1 MKLYTTDHSELMDVT
16 GLKKEGNNLVVQG
29 TIMGAMPTE
38 AVLTPTEL
46 RASFKLLGPGLILFL
61 LTMFFRS

>member
-1 MKLYTTDHSELMDVT
+1 MKLYTADHSELMHVN
-16 GLKKEGNNLVVQG
+16 GLKRDGNNLIVQG

-46 RASFKLLGPGLILFL
+46 RNAWKLLRPSMLVFLIS
-61 LTMFFRS
+61 MFFRS